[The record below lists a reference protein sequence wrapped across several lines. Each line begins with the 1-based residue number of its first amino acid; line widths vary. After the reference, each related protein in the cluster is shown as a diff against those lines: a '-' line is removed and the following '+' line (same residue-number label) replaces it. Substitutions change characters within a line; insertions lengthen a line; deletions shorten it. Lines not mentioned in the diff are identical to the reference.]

1 MNTLRALRFS
11 CLLSTLL
18 FGFGAGFGAG
28 CGAAGSGGD
37 APTRTRGMRLPSR
50 AGMETTTVPREPM
63 APAKVAVASSQIA
76 GLGAGQGLGQ
86 KSAPA
91 VQTAAQDRLRAALKS
106 NPQDH
111 DTRLKLARRLL
122 STGAV
127 ALAEIELRRLLVVKT
142 HAQAARVLLV
152 RLLRAVYR
160 LEEAVKLGKVHVAA
174 HPKDVEGHKQLA
186 MALLAWR
193 SRQASAHQ
201 IQLAIKLA
209 PKRADL
215 WRILGNTY
223 LKWRR
228 LKKATVA
235 LERAVRLAPRN
246 PWPLTLLGD
255 AYWGQNRTR
264 AAERAY
270 RKAAGL
276 KGGPPVFRAMA
287 LDKLGTLLVQQ
298 RRRKTARA
306 VHDAC
311 KKMFPTL
318 GCPYTRAALLPPNPI
333 RMPAM
338 RPVATY

>member
-1 MNTLRALRFS
+1 MNILRTFSLFSLS
-11 CLLSTLL
+11 CLLTVLV
-18 FGFGAGFGAG
+18 FGFGFG
-28 CGAAGSGGD
+28 CGATGSGGD
-37 APTRTRGMRLPSR
+37 APTRTRGMRLPPA
-50 AGMETTTVPREPM
+50 AGMETTSAPREPM
-63 APAKVAVASSQIA
+63 APTKVTAVSRPA
-76 GLGAGQGLGQ
+76 AGQSSGLVSVPQ
-86 KSAPA
+86 A
-91 VQTAAQDRLRAALKS
+91 QTTEADRLREVLKS
-106 NPQDH
+106 KPQDH
-111 DTRLKLARRLL
+111 DTRLKLARVLL
-122 STGAV
+122 SAGAV
-127 ALAEIELRRLLVVKT
+127 ALAEAELRSLLGAKT
-142 HAQAARVLLV
+142 HASTARVLLV
-152 RLLRAVYR
+152 RLLRGVYR

-174 HPKDVEGHKQLA
+174 HPRDVEGHKQLA

-193 SRQASAHQ
+193 ARHASAHQ

-215 WRILGNTY
+215 WRILGNIY

-228 LKKATVA
+228 LKKAAVA
-235 LERAVRLAPRN
+235 LERSVRLDPQN

-255 AYWGQNRTR
+255 VYWGLSRVHT
-264 AAERAY
+264 AERTY

-276 KGGPPVFRAMA
+276 KGGPPVFRAVA

-298 RRRKTARA
+298 RKRKTARA

-338 RPVATY
+338 RPLATY